1 MEHNTKKIKL
11 WYIVLGLFIVGIIF
25 LGIKYKIEHTFST
38 TRWIEFPRERVNMVD
53 DMLEKHNLVGQSNE
67 QVIELLGNG
76 TENPYFKEVDNYV
89 YYMGDERG
97 LISIDSEWLVITFD
111 NNVVI
116 DVKIMRD

>member
-1 MEHNTKKIKL
+1 MESKPRKFKL
-11 WYIVLGLFIVGIIF
+11 AHIALCLIIIGIIY
-25 LGIKYKIEHTFST
+25 LGIKFKYDHTFST
-38 TRWIEFPRERVNMVD
+38 NRWIEYPRERVNMVD
-53 DMLEKHNLVGQSNE
+53 NMLEKHNLVGQSNE
-67 QVIELLGNG
+67 QVIELLGNE